1 LERQALRTATCA
13 GPAAWPASGSAA
25 VRRSCGGREWYG
37 ARHALGGRL

>member
-25 VRRSCGGREWYG
+25 VRRSCGWSRMVRRA
-37 ARHALGGRL
+37 ARSRRAT